1 MKAHL
6 FTHRDTVLAEMMK
19 KLLELQV
26 SNDLWKSKAKELCA
40 KVAEVTVLQTK
51 HDKRKAATA
60 ALKVRLMT
68 HLFYSM
74 GHFGPSILKKNLKLC
89 RCF

>member
-6 FTHRDTVLAEMMK
+6 STHRDKVLAEMMK

-68 HLFYSM
+68 H
-74 GHFGPSILKKNLKLC
+74 HFLLNGSLRPTNVKKNLKLC